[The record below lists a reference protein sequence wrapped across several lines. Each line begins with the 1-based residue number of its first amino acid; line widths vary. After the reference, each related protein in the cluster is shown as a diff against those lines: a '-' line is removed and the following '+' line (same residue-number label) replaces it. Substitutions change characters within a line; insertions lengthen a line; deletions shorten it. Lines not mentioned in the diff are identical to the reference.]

1 MLPDV
6 RIYHKSQ
13 VFSLHGSVLMSVS
26 QFWRRILEQ
35 SELDGGDDFV
45 EIILDDSTED
55 VDSYD
60 LIFKLIYTGTVS
72 VKKEEREKIMG
83 KLEFKLQYL
92 LEAFK
97 HEHLG
102 VLNICHPA
110 PIDHQWEILTRNLPG
125 FIGRS
130 SLRVGGIVRFFKPTY
145 RNRGPEEI
153 RLYSFWICPEKVSL
167 QCQLGPLLISRIK

>member
-13 VFSLHGSVLMSVS
+13 VVSLHGSVLMSVS

-83 KLEFKLQYL
+83 KLEFKLPSWGL
-92 LEAFK
+92 
-97 HEHLG
+97 
-102 VLNICHPA
+102 
-110 PIDHQWEILTRNLPG
+110 
-125 FIGRS
+125 
-130 SLRVGGIVRFFKPTY
+130 
-145 RNRGPEEI
+145 
-153 RLYSFWICPEKVSL
+153 
-167 QCQLGPLLISRIK
+167 